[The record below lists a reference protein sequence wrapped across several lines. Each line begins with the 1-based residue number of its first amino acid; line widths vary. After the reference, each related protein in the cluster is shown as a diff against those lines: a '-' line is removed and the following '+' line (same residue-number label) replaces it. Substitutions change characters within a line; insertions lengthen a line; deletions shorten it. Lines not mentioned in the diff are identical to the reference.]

1 MTPWISSSAFKS
13 ILLELIMRGLHEG
26 EVISTTNSIYSHWSL
41 FSHTNRQLRFW
52 AFNRAKRVSE
62 DVLSAMSC
70 TERKNTDTEKQTCA
84 THWSRFLTH
93 KQGAPIFGLKQM
105 QSWSKGII
113 TAMSKWKKEKN
124 TPSNGQCQASSTL
137 ENGFTVEYF
146 SVCWMRRAEVRS

>member
-13 ILLELIMRGLHEG
+13 ILLELIMRGLHER
-26 EVISTTNSIYSHWSL
+26 EVISTTNPISSHWSL

-52 AFNRAKRVSE
+52 AFNRAERVSE
-62 DVLSAMSC
+62 DVLSAMSR
-70 TERKNTDTEKQTCA
+70 TGKNTDTKKQTCA
-84 THWSRFLTH
+84 TYWSRFLTH

-124 TPSNGQCQASSTL
+124 HGNGQWQASSTL
-137 ENGFTVEYF
+137 KTGFTVEYF
-146 SVCWMRRAEVRS
+146 SVCWMRRAEVGS